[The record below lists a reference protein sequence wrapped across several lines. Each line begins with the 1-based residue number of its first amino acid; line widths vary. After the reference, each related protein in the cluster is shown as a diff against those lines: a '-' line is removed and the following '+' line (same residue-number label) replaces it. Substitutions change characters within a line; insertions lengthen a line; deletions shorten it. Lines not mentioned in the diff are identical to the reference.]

1 MTGFALVS
9 IVALAGWLIL
19 ALSAYR
25 SFRLSG
31 RKTLTYILIWASIF
45 LAAALVFRT
54 AGA

>member
-1 MTGFALVS
+1 MATELVS

-25 SFRLSG
+25 SHRMSG

-45 LAAALVFRT
+45 LAVALLF
-54 AGA
+54 GAVGG